1 MNYEDT
7 LIAMLAPQEIID
19 AAKRLD
25 TGLYGPDLGPIAR
38 AAARKED
45 EDAISK
51 WYNQAVGQNRY
62 GQ

>member
-19 AAKRLD
+19 CAKRLD
-25 TGLYGPDLGPIAR
+25 ANQYRGMLDCPASTF
-38 AAARKED
+38 RKLD
-45 EDAISK
+45 EDALTK

>member
-19 AAKRLD
+19 AAKRID
-25 TGLYGPDLGPIAR
+25 ANEYGHHESGKAHKK
-38 AAARKED
+38 AD
-45 EDAISK
+45 ESSVMK
-51 WYNQAVGQNRY
+51 WYNQAAGQNRY

>member
-7 LIAMLAPQEIID
+7 LIAMLAPQEIVD

-25 TGLYGPDLGPIAR
+25 ANEYRNHGLKATLF
-38 AAARKED
+38 RKQD
-45 EDAISK
+45 EDALTR
-51 WYNQAVGQNRY
+51 WYNQATGQNRY

>member
-7 LIAMLAPQEIID
+7 LIAMLAPQEIVD

-25 TGLYGPDLGPIAR
+25 AREYHNHGLKAGLF
-38 AAARKED
+38 RKQD
-45 EDAISK
+45 EDALAK
-51 WYNQAVGQNRY
+51 WYNNASGQNRY

>member
-19 AAKRLD
+19 CAKRLD
-25 TGLYGPDLGPIAR
+25 CNEYRFHLNGAKY
-38 AAARKED
+38 RKQD
-45 EDAISK
+45 EDTLAK
-51 WYNQAVGQNRY
+51 WYNQASGQNRY